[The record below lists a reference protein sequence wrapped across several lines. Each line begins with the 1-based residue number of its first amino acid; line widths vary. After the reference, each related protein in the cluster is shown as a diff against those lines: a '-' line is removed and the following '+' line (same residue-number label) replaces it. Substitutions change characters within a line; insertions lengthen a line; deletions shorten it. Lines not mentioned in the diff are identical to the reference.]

1 MLPAPLE
8 HCGHALQQRQQ
19 AALHQEEQQLSDTLG
34 EVKQGIRDLGLEL
47 QGQRETAQV

>member
-8 HCGHALQQRQQ
+8 RCGHALQQRQQ

-34 EVKQGIRDLGLEL
+34 EVQQGIRDPGLEL
-47 QGQRETAQV
+47 QGQRAPVQV